1 MSENKKPKTLTIVL
15 IKGPYVTED
24 ADIAFKTAINAKRKG
39 YEVNLFLYLDG
50 VWNSHLTSD
59 KSYNNPGDWLKRAIR
74 KGVNVKM
81 CDRCSKARDL
91 KYTNTIEGIGIPG
104 TYEFVNLLKESDK
117 VLSFGG

>member
-1 MSENKKPKTLTIVL
+1 
-15 IKGPYVTED
+15 
-24 ADIAFKTAINAKRKG
+24 
-39 YEVNLFLYLDG
+39 
-50 VWNSHLTSD
+50 
-59 KSYNNPGDWLKRAIR
+59 
-74 KGVNVKM
+74 M